1 MSTIRPATSDDYPG
15 LCEVWEEVDALHRE
29 ALPHIFCFPEPYPPS
44 SRADVRS
51 WIDDPQK
58 HLLVAE
64 EAGEIVG
71 ANLVKI
77 KSTSED
83 VPIMVPRCFASIG
96 PLVVSRS
103 CQRRGIG
110 ERLMQEAI
118 CWVTT
123 HWPEIKH
130 IELNV
135 FEFNDGAI
143 AFYRRLGFRT
153 ISRKMELKL
162 GD

>member
-1 MSTIRPATSDDYPG
+1 
-15 LCEVWEEVDALHRE
+15 
-29 ALPHIFCFPEPYPPS
+29 
-44 SRADVRS
+44 
-51 WIDDPQK
+51 
-58 HLLVAE
+58 
-64 EAGEIVG
+64 
-71 ANLVKI
+71 
-77 KSTSED
+77 
-83 VPIMVPRCFASIG
+83 
-96 PLVVSRS
+96 VSRS